1 MSIEIHDAS
10 VEARIY
16 RQMQVMGTASVE
28 EALLR
33 LLDTQEEHDRWLLE
47 SRTAINLK
55 LRRGIEQLEGGEG
68 IAEDELERYLSELKA
83 QME

>member
-10 VEARIY
+10 VEARIN

-33 LLDTQEEHDRWLLE
+33 LLDTQEEHDR
-47 SRTAINLK
+47 
-55 LRRGIEQLEGGEG
+55 
-68 IAEDELERYLSELKA
+68 
-83 QME
+83 